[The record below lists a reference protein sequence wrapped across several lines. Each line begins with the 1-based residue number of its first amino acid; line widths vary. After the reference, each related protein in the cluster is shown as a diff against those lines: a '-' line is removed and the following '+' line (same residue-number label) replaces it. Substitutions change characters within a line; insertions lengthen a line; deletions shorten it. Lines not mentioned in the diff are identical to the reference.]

1 MSHSGSQAA
10 RNREAGEAQGSPQVR
25 RAFEPAERNR
35 HPSCSQSVELIN
47 IVSSLDSPTIPR
59 PDLGSVLTRVSQQ
72 AAEVTGAEGVAIAIG
87 NATAMCCCA
96 SFGDA
101 PAVGVLVGPQSGL
114 SGLCMRT
121 LQLVQCDDAASDA
134 RIDPVARQQM
144 NLRSVLIVPVIADGR
159 LQAMLQAVS
168 RRPRAFDAEH
178 RELLCHMAERIAT
191 LLSDSDGDLTKTKR
205 SAPEDQAASNG
216 RGGVVSP
223 VPNVLSFA
231 PAVRP
236 LAAPRAADVGQ
247 KSEPAARRAQAERSQ
262 RFGPRPFIWSDTT
275 KKFAGLI
282 AIAVVLVVGVFVFT
296 SVGRRRA
303 GTAVPAAADNSG
315 KAAPGNVSDSAPPEI
330 SIEQNSLAVG
340 FEQLPTGGVNA
351 PQLTPGRLL
360 RRVEPVF
367 PPALRGIS
375 GSVVLSARVEKDGS
389 VTTVRVIR
397 GPEELASPAIDA
409 VRQWVYE
416 PYRLGGVPVAAEST
430 IIIRVKP
437 RQQR

>member
-1 MSHSGSQAA
+1 
-10 RNREAGEAQGSPQVR
+10 VT
-25 RAFEPAERNR
+25 RAFEPSKRNR

-47 IVSSLDSPTIPR
+47 IVSSSDSPTILR
-59 PDLGSVLTRVSQQ
+59 PDVGSVLTLVAQQ
-72 AAEVTGAEGVAIAIG
+72 AAQVTGAEGVAIAIG
-87 NATAMCCCA
+87 DATAMCCCA

-101 PAVGVLVGPQSGL
+101 PAVGVPVGPHSGL

-144 NLRSVLIVPVIADGR
+144 NLRSVLIVPVVADGR

-168 RRPRAFDAEH
+168 GRPRAFDAEH

-191 LLSDSDGDLTKTKR
+191 LLSDSDGDLAKTKR
-205 SAPEDQAASNG
+205 SRPEDQAASNG
-216 RGGVVSP
+216 RGGVVKP
-223 VPNVLSFA
+223 VPKVLSFV
-231 PAVRP
+231 PAVVRP
-236 LAAPRAADVGQ
+236 LAGQQAADAGL
-247 KSEPAARRAQAERSQ
+247 KGEPAARRAQAKISQ
-262 RFGPRPFIWSDTT
+262 RFRPRPFEWSATT

-282 AIAVVLVVGVFVFT
+282 AIVVVLAVSVFVFT
-296 SVGRRRA
+296 TAGRRRG
-303 GTAVPAAADNSG
+303 GTAVPAVTDNSD
-315 KAAPGNVSDSAPPEI
+315 KAASGAVSDSAPPAI

-416 PYRLGGVPVAAEST
+416 PYRLGGVPIAAEST
-430 IIIRVKP
+430 IIIKVTP
-437 RQQR
+437 RRQR